1 MIVAEDHFCSWSMM
15 SMRKAGCEQAAPGKR
30 YSFFTARNAIYQGLR
45 FLDLP
50 QGSRVLVPAYVCR
63 AAVDPILAYGAEVVF
78 YSVDRDC
85 KPNFPELER
94 KVCPTTKAAVAVHYF
109 GFPQDVR
116 RMRKFCDGHGIA
128 LIEDCAHILTGTIDG
143 DRLGTFGDIAVFSW
157 RKFLPVYD
165 GATLVVNRAHHV
177 RKIDWT
183 KESALFTLKVGTNVL
198 ERMFVHSHQPIIQL
212 SHKAFRRAQAIFRK
226 CARSYVQTASMMQAE
241 TYSVLFNVRGV
252 NWPMS
257 RLSRWIMNHS
267 NVMSIITRRRQ
278 NYQILLSELSSTVGV
293 RPLFA
298 ELPADVCPWVFPV
311 VFTNTRHA
319 HLQLRRRGIPAVT
332 WGGVRHPGVPKNAFP
347 EADFLYDNL
356 VLLPVHQCL
365 TDKDSLTIS
374 RMVIDLCTN

>member
-1 MIVAEDHFCSWSMM
+1 
-15 SMRKAGCEQAAPGKR
+15 
-30 YSFFTARNAIYQGLR
+30 
-45 FLDLP
+45 
-50 QGSRVLVPAYVCR
+50 
-63 AAVDPILAYGAEVVF
+63 
-78 YSVDRDC
+78 
-85 KPNFPELER
+85 
-94 KVCPTTKAAVAVHYF
+94 
-109 GFPQDVR
+109 
-116 RMRKFCDGHGIA
+116 MRKFCDGHGIA